1 MNDLYIHGGKLKYR
15 VSSEI
20 GDSKIIVEL
29 LEKGLLQFRLQPR
42 PIFLLWFSNLNDA
55 LVVVVFLSS
64 EKRSP
69 LSYIILMPNQNS
81 LGIKKFVFLIFLD
94 GLVYQ
99 FLRLSLV
106 VYFTCKRWA
115 TFI

>member
-81 LGIKKFVFLIFLD
+81 LGIKKIRVSDFF
-94 GLVYQ
+94 
-99 FLRLSLV
+99 
-106 VYFTCKRWA
+106 RWIGISVPA
-115 TFI
+115 SFSCCLLYM